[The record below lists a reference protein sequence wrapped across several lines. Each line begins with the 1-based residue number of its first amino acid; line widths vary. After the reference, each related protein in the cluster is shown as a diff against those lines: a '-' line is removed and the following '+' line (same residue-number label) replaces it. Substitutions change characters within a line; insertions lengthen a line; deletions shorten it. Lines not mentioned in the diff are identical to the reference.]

1 MKRSLPFVVQRSNQ
15 ASLVDLW
22 QDYLAASPVPISF
35 GTAESPFFSSYTYIV
50 TTCKVCAFS
59 AVFLQF
65 SLLFVKILFLLMLM
79 MFKLQWYK
87 LYALH

>member
-35 GTAESPFFSSYTYIV
+35 GTAESPFFLLHLHSHNLQSLCIFCCILTVQFAI
-50 TTCKVCAFS
+50 CKDT
-59 AVFLQF
+59 FLTDAYD
-65 SLLFVKILFLLMLM
+65 V
-79 MFKLQWYK
+79 
-87 LYALH
+87 